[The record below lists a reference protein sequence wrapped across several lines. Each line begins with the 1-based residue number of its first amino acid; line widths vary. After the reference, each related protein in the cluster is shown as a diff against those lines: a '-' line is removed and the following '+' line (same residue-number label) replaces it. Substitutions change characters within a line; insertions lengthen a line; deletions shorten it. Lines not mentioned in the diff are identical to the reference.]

1 VFGFYLLKI
10 QSVIRLMLRVLGFV
24 KAPLLKTF
32 VDCSYGKDFFG
43 KNVGFYQGITGMH
56 EVCLYKAMFKA
67 RLRLP
72 FPKVFLGHSEP
83 FELGSTPNCTECMVV
98 LLCLRFSMAA
108 CLWRRASNDSSGIF
122 GGLPNC
128 EEFPNRR

>member
-10 QSVIRLMLRVLGFV
+10 QSVIRLMLRVLGLV

-32 VDCSYGKDFFG
+32 VDCSYGKDFFS
-43 KNVGFYQGITGMH
+43 KKVGFYQGITGTH
-56 EVCLYKAMFKA
+56 EVCLYKAMFRA
-67 RLRLP
+67 GLRLP

-98 LLCLRFSMAA
+98 LLHLCCSMAA

-122 GGLPNC
+122 WGLPNC